1 MPKLKFTIEFSRSG
15 YMQITKAI
23 IAGGKESFGQFVNI
37 KPVRKAAQ
45 LTEE

>member
-15 YMQITKAI
+15 YMQITKAMI
-23 IAGGKESFGQFVNI
+23 VGGKQSSGQFVNI
-37 KPVRKAAQ
+37 KTVRKAVQ